1 MNDKFLRRYL
11 RDLLLLPIGDF
22 TTIRLLDKYDNVL
35 DKYDNVLF
43 QDYYCKGAENFP
55 KYLNKEIVH
64 ISVAD
69 NVLKVRLNYF
79 KQENE

>member
-1 MNDKFLRRYL
+1 MKDKFLKRYL

-35 DKYDNVLF
+35 F
-43 QDYYCKGAENFP
+43 QDYCKGVENFP

-69 NVLKVRLNYF
+69 NILKVRLNYF

>member
-1 MNDKFLRRYL
+1 MNEKFLRRYL
-11 RDLLLLPIGDF
+11 RDFLLLPIGDF

-35 DKYDNVLF
+35 F
-43 QDYYCKGAENFP
+43 QDYYCKGCKGAENFS

-79 KQENE
+79 KQEKE

>member
-1 MNDKFLRRYL
+1 MNEKFLKRYL

-35 DKYDNVLF
+35 F

-55 KYLNKEIVH
+55 RYLNKEIVH

>member
-1 MNDKFLRRYL
+1 MNDKFKRRYL
-11 RDLLLLPIGDF
+11 RDLLLLPIGNF
-22 TTIRLLDKYDNVL
+22 TTIRLLDR
-35 DKYDNVLF
+35 YDNVLF
-43 QDYYCKGAENFP
+43 QDYYCNGAENFP

-79 KQENE
+79 KQEKE

>member
-1 MNDKFLRRYL
+1 MNEKFLKRYL

-35 DKYDNVLF
+35 F

-55 KYLNKEIVH
+55 RYLNKEIVH

-69 NVLKVRLNYF
+69 NVLKVRLKKIMNSF
-79 KQENE
+79 RKHLILF

>member
-1 MNDKFLRRYL
+1 MNDKFKRRYL

-22 TTIRLLDKYDNVL
+22 TTIRLL

-64 ISVAD
+64 ISVAE
-69 NVLKVRLNYF
+69 NVLKVRLNYIR
-79 KQENE
+79 QEKE